1 MPHCQIGAVKDHQ
14 TFEASSNWKEVK
26 ANTQKKRLKKKTIQG
41 AKEKKGIKEEKA
53 AIER

>member
-1 MPHCQIGAVKDHQ
+1 MPHCQIEAVKDHQ

-26 ANTQKKRLKKKTIQG
+26 ANKDFKKETIQG
-41 AKEKKGIKEEKA
+41 AKKKGIKEEKA